1 MRRLELRFP
10 AGDDRDIY
18 LEKSGFDDVYDDVIE
33 NCNEM
38 FYRICLNEEVV
49 L

>member
-18 LEKSGFDDVYDDVIE
+18 LEKSGFDDLDDDVTALRDKILQR
-33 NCNEM
+33 NKPND
-38 FYRICLNEEVV
+38 EEAS
-49 L
+49 